1 MSEQITWND
10 LSTPEKRFLNFM
22 VGNNG
27 EYTFYVTDV
36 LKKAAGKDL
45 LTIGKTKGNGTERKA
60 LCQITEFGK
69 RLQIEGTYNA
79 PVPVQLAESEPSAG
93 GNLAAQLAAAQQ
105 RIAELEAALKDS
117 LNICR
122 QPLAGNTMR
131 ARYDSMLDQQA
142 RIMEIAS
149 KALKGTQS

>member
-69 RLQIEGTYNA
+69 RLQIEGTYN
-79 PVPVQLAESEPSAG
+79 VPVLVQLVESEPSADSD
-93 GNLAAQLAAAQQ
+93 LAAQLAAAEK
-105 RIAELEAALKDS
+105 RITELEAALKIATDDLTAIFTEHTGDFS
-117 LNICR
+117 AVGVASMALGKIENI
-122 QPLAGNTMR
+122 M
-131 ARYDSMLDQQA
+131 
-142 RIMEIAS
+142 
-149 KALKGTQS
+149 KGTQS